1 MLVPGARAA
10 GADDFGPL
18 RAPDA
23 NGLRLPPGFRSRI
36 VATADQQPVAASSY
50 LWHRDPDGGAVF
62 ETEDGGWIYASN
74 SERKTVGGVGVLR
87 FDSAA
92 NLIDAYSILAGTS
105 KNCAGGPTPWDA
117 WLSCEEYDGGR
128 VWECDPYG
136 PSQGTVREG
145 LGIFKHEAAAVDPA
159 NQDLYLTEDK
169 PNGLL
174 YRFTPTHYPSLSA
187 GTLEAAEILDP
198 MGQGAIQ
205 PGQVRPLAW
214 HVLLDPTPS
223 GGGVQNATHLPAS
236 ERATRYQLD
245 EPTAFDGGEGCW
257 YQAGSVYISTKGN
270 GRIWR
275 IDCFQ
280 NTIEIIYDFATTSRP
295 ELRGVDNV
303 YAAATGDVYVAED
316 GGNMQLIALTPS
328 GDVKPVVEVTG
339 QPSSEI
345 TGPAL
350 TADGQHLY
358 FSSQRAPTPTGDH
371 GITYEV
377 TGSFAPSL
385 EVPGLGGLARGLVA
399 LALGG
404 AAALRLHRSGEDEP
418 DPST

>member
-1 MLVPGARAA
+1 MPSLLITNLGTVVTG
-10 GADDFGPL
+10 DWTHPL
-18 RAPDA
+18 R
-23 NGLRLPPGFRSRI
+23 
-36 VATADQQPVAASSY
+36 
-50 LWHRDPDGGAVF
+50 
-62 ETEDGGWIYASN
+62 
-74 SERKTVGGVGVLR
+74 
-87 FDSAA
+87 
-92 NLIDAYSILAGTS
+92 
-105 KNCAGGPTPWDA
+105 
-117 WLSCEEYDGGR
+117 
-128 VWECDPYG
+128 
-136 PSQGTVREG
+136 
-145 LGIFKHEAAAVDPA
+145 
-159 NQDLYLTEDK
+159 
-169 PNGLL
+169 
-174 YRFTPTHYPSLSA
+174 
-187 GTLEAAEILDP
+187 
-198 MGQGAIQ
+198 
-205 PGQVRPLAW
+205 
-214 HVLLDPTPS
+214 
-223 GGGVQNATHLPAS
+223 
-236 ERATRYQLD
+236 
-245 EPTAFDGGEGCW
+245 
-257 YQAGSVYISTKGN
+257 QAGSIYISTKGN

-303 YAAATGDVYVAED
+303 YAAATGDVYVAEE
-316 GGNMQLIALTPS
+316 GGNMQLIGLTPS

-358 FSSQRAPTPTGDH
+358 FSSQRAPTPSGDH

-377 TGSFAPSL
+377 TGPFAPSF